1 MKVLTMQLNSITIMD
16 LVAYGGAALGMVLAV
31 LEFRAGRIPFWGCF
45 AVIFLSADFFL
56 PMRQL
61 GSFFHIAMNGMAA
74 SDKIFTLLDLPEGS
88 YTDLAASLS
97 AMMVQSYGVAI
108 VKPAEGKTQEVV
120 DAMDAYIQNQ
130 QQTMEHYLE
139 DQYQIAASAKVAT
152 VPTGEVV
159 MVCCENSD
167 AVMNAIKTALAA

>member
-1 MKVLTMQLNSITIMD
+1 MLTMQLNSITIMD

-74 SDKIFTLLDLPEGS
+74 SDKIFTLLDLPEGQLHRS
-88 YTDLAASLS
+88 CRLPLCHD
-97 AMMVQSYGVAI
+97 G
-108 VKPAEGKTQEVV
+108 AELWRCHRQ
-120 DAMDAYIQNQ
+120 A
-130 QQTMEHYLE
+130 
-139 DQYQIAASAKVAT
+139 
-152 VPTGEVV
+152 
-159 MVCCENSD
+159 C
-167 AVMNAIKTALAA
+167 

>member
-74 SDKIFTLLDLPEGS
+74 SDKIFTLLDLPE
-88 YTDLAASLS
+88 D
-97 AMMVQSYGVAI
+97 
-108 VKPAEGKTQEVV
+108 
-120 DAMDAYIQNQ
+120 
-130 QQTMEHYLE
+130 
-139 DQYQIAASAKVAT
+139 
-152 VPTGEVV
+152 
-159 MVCCENSD
+159 
-167 AVMNAIKTALAA
+167 ALAAVRRGRHAGLQGPAFLLRGRARSAARRFHGLSPRRVHGHRG

>member
-1 MKVLTMQLNSITIMD
+1 MNREAEKFRRITMKVLTMQLNSILIMD

-74 SDKIFTLLDLPEGS
+74 SDKIFTLLDLPEDAPGAVRH
-88 YTDLAASLS
+88 LAVHI
-97 AMMVQSYGVAI
+97 VQHKAFQAYFQFLVMGRVAFCQDM
-108 VKPAEGKTQEVV
+108 ETQ
-120 DAMDAYIQNQ
+120 
-130 QQTMEHYLE
+130 YLRR
-139 DQYQIAASAKVAT
+139 
-152 VPTGEVV
+152 
-159 MVCCENSD
+159 
-167 AVMNAIKTALAA
+167 NAGGQGLLARCAG